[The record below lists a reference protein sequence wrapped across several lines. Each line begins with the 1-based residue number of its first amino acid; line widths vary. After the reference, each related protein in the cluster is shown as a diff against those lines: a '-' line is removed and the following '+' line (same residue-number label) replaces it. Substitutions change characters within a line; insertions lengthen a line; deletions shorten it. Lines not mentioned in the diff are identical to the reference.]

1 MPMAR
6 DVPESAREGIKAAG
20 GRGQDLAE
28 SIADRVEDALEGAQ
42 RQGRLARK
50 ELERRWKAVDRA
62 GRENAFL
69 MALAALGVGL
79 LVGWLIGRER
89 D

>member
-1 MPMAR
+1 MALDILEGAR
-6 DVPESAREGIKAAG
+6 DAAG
-20 GRGQDLAE
+20 VARGRRRELAE
-28 SIADRVEDALEGAQ
+28 AIADRVEDALEGAQ
-42 RQGRLARK
+42 RHGRVVRK
-50 ELERRWKAVDRA
+50 ELERRWRTVDKA

-69 MALAALGVGL
+69 MAVAALGIGL

>member
-1 MPMAR
+1 MAL
-6 DVPESAREGIKAAG
+6 DILESAREGMRSAG

-42 RQGRLARK
+42 KQGRLVRR
-50 ELERRWKAVDRA
+50 ELERRWKTVDRA

-79 LVGWLIGRER
+79 LVGWLVARGR

>member
-1 MPMAR
+1 MAR
-6 DVPESAREGIKAAG
+6 DILESAREGMRPAG

-42 RQGRLARK
+42 RQGRLVRR
-50 ELERRWKAVDRA
+50 ELERRWKSVDRA

-69 MALAALGVGL
+69 MALAALAVGL
-79 LVGWLIGRER
+79 FVGWLIGRER

>member
-1 MPMAR
+1 MAR
-6 DVPESAREGIKAAG
+6 DILETARDGVRSTEG
-20 GRGQDLAE
+20 RSRDLAE
-28 SIADRVEDALEGAQ
+28 AIADRVEDALEGAQ
-42 RQGRLARK
+42 RQGRFVRR
-50 ELERRWKAVDRA
+50 ELERRWRPVDRA

-69 MALAALGVGL
+69 MAVAALGVGL

>member
-1 MPMAR
+1 MAR
-6 DVPESAREGIKAAG
+6 DILGTAREGSSVTG
-20 GRGQDLAE
+20 GRGKELAE
-28 SIADRVEDALEGAQ
+28 AIADRVEDALEGAQ
-42 RQGRLARK
+42 RQGRIVRK
-50 ELERRWKAVDRA
+50 ELERRWRTVDRA

-69 MALAALGVGL
+69 MALAALGIGL